1 VTRDRWDAVVV
12 GGGPAGSAVAARLA
26 GAGHRV
32 LVLDRDAFPRP
43 KPCGECLSPAAVA
56 ALARLGALPLVRA
69 SGPAEISG
77 WRVFPGAAQPFE
89 GAFPDGCAGLALSR
103 DRLDALLLEHARG
116 RGAEVRLEARVAE
129 LARRDATVT
138 GVRLRD
144 GEEIPARL
152 VIGADGL
159 RSVVVR
165 RLGLLR
171 RAPRLRKL
179 ALTAHLDGVA
189 GLDGRGELHAFRW
202 GCVGVAAV
210 EGGAANVT
218 VVVADREARRVAGA
232 RESYFDGVVRSV
244 PGLAGARRI
253 GAVQACGPF
262 DWPIRSAVADGALLV
277 GDAAGYYD
285 PFTGQGIYRAL
296 RGAELA
302 ARAADAALRADDTSA
317 RSLAPYE
324 RARRAAFGPG
334 VRLQHA
340 IEAFVSRPELLGAVA
355 RRLRRRP
362 ALADALVAV
371 TGDLRPVGSL
381 LAPRLL
387 AQLLA

>member
-1 VTRDRWDAVVV
+1 
-12 GGGPAGSAVAARLA
+12 
-26 GAGHRV
+26 
-32 LVLDRDAFPRP
+32 
-43 KPCGECLSPAAVA
+43 
-56 ALARLGALPLVRA
+56 
-69 SGPAEISG
+69 
-77 WRVFPGAAQPFE
+77 
-89 GAFPDGCAGLALSR
+89 
-103 DRLDALLLEHARG
+103 
-116 RGAEVRLEARVAE
+116 
-129 LARRDATVT
+129 
-138 GVRLRD
+138 
-144 GEEIPARL
+144 
-152 VIGADGL
+152 
-159 RSVVVR
+159 
-165 RLGLLR
+165 
-171 RAPRLRKL
+171 
-179 ALTAHLDGVA
+179 
-189 GLDGRGELHAFRW
+189 
-202 GCVGVAAV
+202 VAAV